1 MKSTNI
7 QFIIDDKGEKSAA
20 VVPMKLY
27 AKMLERLE
35 ELEDIELYDAVI
47 ARQESSISLEEY
59 RSQRQKRKQTHALS
73 HSNSSFYIVYNVF
86 RHKITHKMYHR
97 NHQ

>member
-1 MKSTNI
+1 MKSAII

-27 AKMLERLE
+27 VKMLERLE

-47 ARQESSISLEEY
+47 ERQESSISLEEY

-73 HSNSSFYIVYNVF
+73 HSNP
-86 RHKITHKMYHR
+86 
-97 NHQ
+97 

>member
-1 MKSTNI
+1 MKSTII

-35 ELEDIELYDAVI
+35 ELEDIELYDAVT
-47 ARQESSISLEEY
+47 ARQEPSISLEEY
-59 RSQRQKRKQTHALS
+59 RAQRQKRKQTHALS
-73 HSNSSFYIVYNVF
+73 HSNS
-86 RHKITHKMYHR
+86 
-97 NHQ
+97 

>member
-1 MKSTNI
+1 MKSAII

-47 ARQESSISLEEY
+47 ERQESSISLEEY

-73 HSNSSFYIVYNVF
+73 HSNP
-86 RHKITHKMYHR
+86 
-97 NHQ
+97 

>member
-1 MKSTNI
+1 MKSAII

-35 ELEDIELYDAVI
+35 ELEDIELYDAVT
-47 ARQESSISLEEY
+47 ARQEPSISLEAY
-59 RSQRQKRKQTHALS
+59 RLQRQKRKQNHALS
-73 HSNSSFYIVYNVF
+73 NSNS
-86 RHKITHKMYHR
+86 
-97 NHQ
+97 